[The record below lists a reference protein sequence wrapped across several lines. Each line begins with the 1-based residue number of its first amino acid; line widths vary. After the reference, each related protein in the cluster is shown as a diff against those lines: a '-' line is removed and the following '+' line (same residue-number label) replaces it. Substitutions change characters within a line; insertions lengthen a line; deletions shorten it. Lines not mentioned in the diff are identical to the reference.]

1 MSKPRI
7 LLADDHMLILDGLR
21 HLLERHYDLVGTAQD
36 GHSLL
41 NTARRLQPDLVLMD
55 VAMPVLNGLQ
65 AGQRLR
71 EQLPNVKLL
80 YVSMYGDTPYVEEA
94 LRIGAS
100 GYVLKRSGWEEL
112 SRAIE
117 AVLAGKQYVS
127 PDLSAALQQP
137 AVQPPPPPPDGSMRS
152 LTERQRQIL
161 RLVAAGYTAKEIGRM
176 LHITSKTVEF
186 HKGRMMRLLQLQS
199 TVELA
204 RYALTHGLNHP

>member
-1 MSKPRI
+1 MNKPRI

-21 HLLERHYDLVGTAQD
+21 HLLERHYDLVGTVQD
-36 GHSLL
+36 GHSVV
-41 NTARRLQPDLVLMD
+41 NAARRLQPDLILMD

-71 EQLPNVKLL
+71 ELLPNIKLL

-94 LRIGAS
+94 MRIGAS

-112 SRAIE
+112 SHAIE
-117 AVLAGKQYVS
+117 VVLAGKQYVS
-127 PDLSAALQQP
+127 AELSAALPQP
-137 AVQPPPPPPDGSMRS
+137 AVQPPTAQEGPMRS

-186 HKGRMMRLLQLQS
+186 HKGRMMRQLQLQS

-204 RYALTHGLNHP
+204 RYALTHGLSNL

>member
-7 LLADDHMLILDGLR
+7 LLADDHLLLLDGLR
-21 HLLERHYDLVGTAQD
+21 HLLERHYDLVGVVQD
-36 GHSLL
+36 GHSVVS
-41 NTARRLQPDLVLMD
+41 AAQRLQPDLVLMD
-55 VAMPVLNGLQ
+55 VAMPILNGLQ

-71 EQLPNVKLL
+71 ERQPNVKLL

-117 AVLAGKQYVS
+117 TVLGGKQYIS
-127 PDLSAALQQP
+127 PELFSALQRP
-137 AVQPPPPPPDGSMRS
+137 EVQPPTTREADVRS
-152 LTERQRQIL
+152 LTDRQRQIL

-176 LHITSKTVEF
+176 LNITSKTVEF
-186 HKGRMMRLLQLQS
+186 HKGRMMRQLQLQS

-204 RYALTHGLNHP
+204 RYALTHGLSNL

>member
-7 LLADDHMLILDGLR
+7 LLADDHMLVLDGLR
-21 HLLERHYDLVGTAQD
+21 HLLERHYDLVGTVQD
-36 GHSLL
+36 GHSVVDA
-41 NTARRLQPDLVLMD
+41 ARRLQPDLVLMD

-71 EQLPNVKLL
+71 EHLPNVKLL

-100 GYVLKRSGWEEL
+100 GYVLKRSGWDEL

-117 AVLAGKQYVS
+117 AVLTGKQYIS
-127 PDLSAALQQP
+127 PELCATLP
-137 AVQPPPPPPDGSMRS
+137 HPVVQAPVAPDDAMRL

-186 HKGRMMRLLQLQS
+186 HKGRMMRQLQLQS

-204 RYALTHGLNHP
+204 RYALTHGLSNL

>member
-21 HLLERHYDLVGTAQD
+21 NLLERHYDLVGTVQD
-36 GHSLL
+36 GQSVV
-41 NTARRLQPDLVLMD
+41 NAARRLQPDLVLMD

-65 AGQRLR
+65 AGHRLR
-71 EQLPNVKLL
+71 EQLPTIKLL
-80 YVSMYGDTPYVEEA
+80 YVSMYADTPYVEDA

-127 PDLSAALQQP
+127 RELSAALPQSSLQP
-137 AVQPPPPPPDGSMRS
+137 SAPEDVSTRS

-186 HKGRMMRLLQLQS
+186 HKGRMMRQLQLQS

-204 RYALTHGLNHP
+204 RYALMHGLSNP

>member
-21 HLLERHYDLVGTAQD
+21 NLLERHYDLVGTVQD
-36 GHSLL
+36 GQSVV
-41 NTARRLQPDLVLMD
+41 NAARRLQPDLVLMD

-65 AGQRLR
+65 AGHRLR
-71 EQLPNVKLL
+71 EQLPTIKLL
-80 YVSMYGDTPYVEEA
+80 YVSMYGDAPYVEEA

-127 PDLSAALQQP
+127 RELSAALPQSSLQP
-137 AVQPPPPPPDGSMRS
+137 SAPEDVSTRS

-186 HKGRMMRLLQLQS
+186 HKGRMMRQLQLQS

-204 RYALTHGLNHP
+204 RYALMHGLSNP

>member
-7 LLADDHMLILDGLR
+7 LLADDHMLVLDGLR
-21 HLLERHYDLVGTAQD
+21 HLLERHYDLVGTVQD
-36 GHSLL
+36 GHSVV
-41 NTARRLQPDLVLMD
+41 NAARRLQPDLVLMD

-71 EQLPNVKLL
+71 EHLPNVKLL

-117 AVLAGKQYVS
+117 VVLAGKQYVS
-127 PDLSAALQQP
+127 PELSAALEQP
-137 AVQPPPPPPDGSMRS
+137 ALHPPAAREGTMRS

-186 HKGRMMRLLQLQS
+186 HKGRMMRQLQLQS

-204 RYALTHGLNHP
+204 RYALTHGLSNL

>member
-7 LLADDHMLILDGLR
+7 LLADDHMLVLDGLR
-21 HLLERHYDLVGTAQD
+21 NLLERHYDLVGTVQD
-36 GHSLL
+36 GHSVV
-41 NTARRLQPDLVLMD
+41 NAARRLQPDLVLMD

-71 EQLPNVKLL
+71 EHVPNVKLL
-80 YVSMYGDTPYVEEA
+80 YVSMYGDAPYVEEA

-127 PDLSAALQQP
+127 PQLTTTLPQP
-137 AVQPPPPPPDGSMRS
+137 VMQPPTELDGAMRL

-161 RLVAAGYTAKEIGRM
+161 RLVAGGYTAKEIGRM

-186 HKGRMMRLLQLQS
+186 HKGRMMRQLQLQS

-204 RYALTHGLNHP
+204 RYALTHGLSNL

>member
-7 LLADDHMLILDGLR
+7 LLADDHMLVLDGLR
-21 HLLERHYDLVGTAQD
+21 HLLERHYDLVGIVQD
-36 GHSLL
+36 GHSVVPA
-41 NTARRLQPDLVLMD
+41 ARRLQPDLVLMD

-71 EQLPNVKLL
+71 EQLPHVKLL

-100 GYVLKRSGWEEL
+100 GYVLKRSGWDEL

-117 AVLAGKQYVS
+117 AVLAGKQYVT
-127 PDLSAALQQP
+127 PELSAALEQP
-137 AVQPPPPPPDGSMRS
+137 AVQPPLAPGGTVRS

-186 HKGRMMRLLQLQS
+186 HKGRMMRQLQLQS

-204 RYALTHGLNHP
+204 RYALTHGLSNL

>member
-1 MSKPRI
+1 
-7 LLADDHMLILDGLR
+7 MLILDGLR
-21 HLLERHYDLVGTAQD
+21 NLLERHYDLVGTVQD
-36 GHSLL
+36 GQSVL
-41 NTARRLQPDLVLMD
+41 NAARRLQPDLVLMD

-65 AGQRLR
+65 AGHRLR
-71 EQLPNVKLL
+71 EQLPTIKLL
-80 YVSMYGDTPYVEEA
+80 YVSMYGDAPYVEEA

-127 PDLSAALQQP
+127 RELSAALPQSSLQP
-137 AVQPPPPPPDGSMRS
+137 STPEDSSTRS

-186 HKGRMMRLLQLQS
+186 HKGRMMRQLQLQS

-204 RYALTHGLNHP
+204 RYALMHGLSNP

>member
-21 HLLERHYDLVGTAQD
+21 NLLERHYDLVGTVQD
-36 GHSLL
+36 GQSVL
-41 NTARRLQPDLVLMD
+41 NAARRLQPDLVLMD

-65 AGQRLR
+65 AGHRLR
-71 EQLPNVKLL
+71 EQLPTIKLL
-80 YVSMYGDTPYVEEA
+80 YVSMYGDAPYVEEA

-127 PDLSAALQQP
+127 RELSATLPQSSLQP
-137 AVQPPPPPPDGSMRS
+137 STPEDSSTRS

-186 HKGRMMRLLQLQS
+186 HKGRMMRQLQLQS

-204 RYALTHGLNHP
+204 RYALMHGLSNP

>member
-7 LLADDHMLILDGLR
+7 LLADDHLLLLDGLR
-21 HLLERHYDLVGTAQD
+21 HLLERHYDLVGVVQD
-36 GHSLL
+36 GHSVVS
-41 NTARRLQPDLVLMD
+41 AAQRLQPDLVLMD
-55 VAMPVLNGLQ
+55 VAMPILNGLQ

-71 EQLPNVKLL
+71 ERQPNVKLL

-117 AVLAGKQYVS
+117 TVLGGKQYIS
-127 PDLSAALQQP
+127 PELFSALHRP
-137 AVQPPPPPPDGSMRS
+137 EVQPPTTREADMRS
-152 LTERQRQIL
+152 LTDRQRQIL
-161 RLVAAGYTAKEIGRM
+161 RLVAAGYTAKEIGHM

-186 HKGRMMRLLQLQS
+186 HKGRMMRQLQLQS

-204 RYALTHGLNHP
+204 RYALTHGLSNL

>member
-1 MSKPRI
+1 
-7 LLADDHMLILDGLR
+7 MLILDGLR
-21 HLLERHYDLVGTAQD
+21 HLLERHYDLVGTVQD
-36 GHSLL
+36 GHSVL
-41 NTARRLQPDLVLMD
+41 NAARRLQPDLILMD

-71 EQLPNVKLL
+71 QELPNVKLL

-127 PDLSAALQQP
+127 PDLSAALPQP
-137 AVQPPPPPPDGSMRS
+137 TVQPPTAQEGTIRS

-186 HKGRMMRLLQLQS
+186 HKGRMMRQLQLQS

-204 RYALTHGLNHP
+204 RYALTHGLSNL

>member
-1 MSKPRI
+1 
-7 LLADDHMLILDGLR
+7 MLILDGLR
-21 HLLERHYDLVGTAQD
+21 HLLERHYDLVGTVQD
-36 GHSLL
+36 GHSVV
-41 NTARRLQPDLVLMD
+41 TAARRFQPDLVLMD

-65 AGQRLR
+65 AGRRLR
-71 EQLPNVKLL
+71 EQMPNVKLL
-80 YVSMYGDTPYVEEA
+80 YVSMYADTPYVEEA

-117 AVLAGKQYVS
+117 AVLAGRQYIS
-127 PDLSAALQQP
+127 PELSAALQQP
-137 AVQPPPPPPDGSMRS
+137 AIQPPTAPDGPMRS

-161 RLVAAGYTAKEIGRM
+161 RLVAGGYTAKEIGRM

-186 HKGRMMRLLQLQS
+186 HKGRMMRQLQLQS

-204 RYALTHGLNHP
+204 RYALTHGLSHL

>member
-7 LLADDHMLILDGLR
+7 LLADDHMLVLDGLR
-21 HLLERHYDLVGTAQD
+21 HLLERHYDLVGTVQD
-36 GHSLL
+36 GHSVV
-41 NTARRLQPDLVLMD
+41 NAARRLQPDLVLMD

-65 AGQRLR
+65 AGKRLR
-71 EQLPNVKLL
+71 EHLPNVKLL
-80 YVSMYGDTPYVEEA
+80 YVSMYGNTPYVEEA

-127 PDLSAALQQP
+127 PQLSAALEQP
-137 AVQPPPPPPDGSMRS
+137 AIQPPAASEGTMRS

-186 HKGRMMRLLQLQS
+186 HKGRMMRQLQLQS

-204 RYALTHGLNHP
+204 RYALTHGLSNL

>member
-21 HLLERHYDLVGTAQD
+21 HLLERHYDLVGTVQD
-36 GHSLL
+36 GHSVV
-41 NTARRLQPDLVLMD
+41 TAARRFQPDLVLMD

-65 AGQRLR
+65 AGRRLR
-71 EQLPNVKLL
+71 EQMPNVKLL
-80 YVSMYGDTPYVEEA
+80 YVSMYADTPYVEEA

-117 AVLAGKQYVS
+117 AVLAGRQYIS
-127 PDLSAALQQP
+127 PELSAALQQP
-137 AVQPPPPPPDGSMRS
+137 AIQPPTAPDGPMRS

-161 RLVAAGYTAKEIGRM
+161 RLVAGGYTAKEIGRM

-186 HKGRMMRLLQLQS
+186 HKGRMMRQLQLQS

-204 RYALTHGLNHP
+204 RYALTHGLSHL